1 MKYWLFVFLPFM
13 ASAQQADEL
22 FAKLSQKFKQ
32 VRNYEVSA
40 QIKPNIPAIKILP
53 VKANIQFTYPNT
65 FKVKSTGI
73 SILPKNG
80 FSELPLL
87 FSQPNQF
94 TAISSGN

>member
-13 ASAQQADEL
+13 TSAQQADEL

-53 VKANIQFTYPNT
+53 VKANVQFTYPNPQHQ
-65 FKVKSTGI
+65 KSKFIINIFLGI
-73 SILPKNG
+73 YFVFAENNFNS
-80 FSELPLL
+80 SL
-87 FSQPNQF
+87 F
-94 TAISSGN
+94 